1 MQRVLII
8 DCGGAGKS
16 TLARELGSRLG
27 LPVHH
32 LDRFFFRPG
41 WVGSPKDE
49 WLQVQTRLSAE
60 PAWIIEGNYGS
71 TLDVRLAACDTVIFL
86 DYPRRVCVWRIL
98 RRWWQFRGRSRPDM
112 TEGCPERLNFAF
124 FLWIWRFRHR
134 SRPWIED
141 KLAELAPEKTVLRMS
156 TPAQTRAWL
165 QGVPT

>member
-8 DCGGAGKS
+8 GCGGAGKS

-60 PAWIIEGNYGS
+60 PAWLIEGNYGS
-71 TLDVRLAACDTVIFL
+71 TLDVRLAACDTAFWTTL
-86 DYPRRVCVWRIL
+86 DASVFGEFSDAGGSSADGRVRI
-98 RRWWQFRGRSRPDM
+98 
-112 TEGCPERLNFAF
+112 
-124 FLWIWRFRHR
+124 
-134 SRPWIED
+134 
-141 KLAELAPEKTVLRMS
+141 
-156 TPAQTRAWL
+156 
-165 QGVPT
+165 